1 LAAGLVDEL
10 RLYVAPTLLGDSAR
24 PLLRLPALASMAAR
38 QALVIDQVRQV
49 GPDLR
54 FTLRPG
60 PCNAAADSGDS

>member
-1 LAAGLVDEL
+1 
-10 RLYVAPTLLGDSAR
+10 
-24 PLLRLPALASMAAR
+24 MAAR